1 MNRRPALWLLWL
13 PAVLYCLA
21 PVVANRIEPRI
32 AGVPFLIA
40 YVIAVTV
47 LTPIII
53 AAVARLDPRYRANAD
68 EPVPVDEAGGD
79 E

>member
-13 PAVLYCLA
+13 PPVMYCLA

-32 AGVPFLIA
+32 FGVPFLIA
-40 YVIAVTV
+40 YLIVVTV

-53 AAVARLDPRYRANAD
+53 AATARRDPRYRANAD
-68 EPVPVDEAGGD
+68 EPVPVDAAGD
-79 E
+79 HE

>member
-13 PAVLYCLA
+13 PPVLYCLA

-40 YVIAVTV
+40 YVIGVTV

-53 AAVARLDPRYRANAD
+53 TVVARLDPRYHLNAD
-68 EPVPVDEAGGD
+68 EPVAADEA
-79 E
+79 ES

>member
-1 MNRRPALWLLWL
+1 MNRRPALWLLWI
-13 PAVLYCLA
+13 PPVLYCLA
-21 PVVANRIEPRI
+21 PLVANRIEPRI
-32 AGVPFLIA
+32 VGVPFLIA

-53 AAVARLDPRYRANAD
+53 AAVARLDPHYRANAD
-68 EPVPVDEAGGD
+68 EPVPVDEAGSH